1 MKVLIDTNVIL
12 DALIAR
18 PQFKDDAEQLFLV
31 AAGDYIVACITASS
45 VTDIYYLLNKYLK
58 SKVESKM
65 VLQKLFA
72 LFTILDVTGMDCERA
87 MELLMPD
94 YEEALIASCANRHKI
109 DCIVTRNQKD
119 FASSL
124 ARTLSPADFLANL

>member
-18 PQFKDDAEQLFLV
+18 PQFKDDAERLFLI
-31 AAGDYIVACITASS
+31 AADDSIVACITAST
-45 VTDIYYLLNKYLK
+45 VTDIYYLLSKYLK
-58 SKVESKM
+58 SKVESKI

-87 MELLMPD
+87 MELPMPD
-94 YEEALIASCANRHKI
+94 YEDALIAECANRNKI
-109 DCIVTRNQKD
+109 DCIVTRNVKD
-119 FASSL
+119 FASSPV
-124 ARTLSPADFLANL
+124 RTLSPADFLAKR